1 MLAAVALLA
10 ISTQRKAYLAAEFVV
25 VFFGLTLVY
34 DLLARGTSPIPVLL
48 VLGGASVAYL
58 LRSSTFDRRSLWR
71 AGEVRLRP
79 ILTLWAITAVAA
91 IAVVVI
97 LFPDQLFAFP
107 REQPLLWL
115 AVMVFYPLLSV
126 YPQELVFRAFL
137 FERYGPAFG
146 NWTVAASAAAFGF
159 VHIIFG
165 SWVSVVLSAAG
176 GWIFATR
183 YRRTRSLLA
192 ASVEHALYGMLVFS
206 VGLGQFFFHGA
217 VQT

>member
-1 MLAAVALLA
+1 MAVLA
-10 ISTQRKAYLAAEFVV
+10 IGAKRKAFLVAEYVL

-58 LRSSTFDRRSLWR
+58 LRSQTFDRRSLWR
-71 AGEVRLRP
+71 AEEVKGQLRP
-79 ILTLWAITAVAA
+79 ILTLWAISAVAA
-91 IAVVVI
+91 IATVAVV
-97 LFPDQLFAFP
+97 FPDQLFAFP
-107 REQPLLWL
+107 KEQPLLWL
-115 AVMVFYPLLSV
+115 AVMLFYLLLSV

-146 NWTVAASAAAFGF
+146 NWTTAASAAAFGF
-159 VHIIFG
+159 VHIVFG

-183 YRRTRSLLA
+183 YRRTKSLLA
-192 ASVEHALYGMLVFS
+192 ASIEHALYGMLVFTA
-206 VGLGQFFFHGA
+206 GLGQFFFHGA
-217 VQT
+217 AVR

>member
-1 MLAAVALLA
+1 MALLA
-10 ISTQRKAYLAAEFVV
+10 IDAKRKAWLAAEFVV
-25 VFFGLTLVY
+25 IFFGLTLVY

-48 VLGGASVAYL
+48 VLGSASVAYL
-58 LRSSTFDRRSLWR
+58 LRSPTFDRKSLWR
-71 AGEVRLRP
+71 AGNIPLRP

-91 IAVVVI
+91 IAIVAV

-107 REQPLLWL
+107 RQQPLLWL

-146 NWTVAASAAAFGF
+146 NWTAAASAAAFGF

-176 GWIFATR
+176 GWIFANR

-192 ASVEHALYGMLVFS
+192 ASIEHALYGMLVFT

-217 VQT
+217 AQT

>member
-1 MLAAVALLA
+1 MAVALGTKRKVVLA
-10 ISTQRKAYLAAEFVV
+10 TEYVL

-48 VLGGASVAYL
+48 VLGGASVWYL
-58 LRSSTFDRRSLWR
+58 LRDPAFDRRSLWR
-71 AGEVRLRP
+71 AEAVRGQLRS
-79 ILTLWAITAVAA
+79 ILTLWGLTAVVAV
-91 IAVVVI
+91 AVVAV
-97 LFPDQLFAFP
+97 LLPDQLFALP
-107 REQPLLWL
+107 SEQPLLWL
-115 AVMVFYPLLSV
+115 AVMVFYPLFSV

-146 NWTVAASAAAFGF
+146 GWTVAASAVAFGF

-183 YRRTRSLLA
+183 YRRTRSLLV
-192 ASVEHALYGMLVFS
+192 ASIEHALYGMLVFT

-217 VQT
+217 VQA

>member
-1 MLAAVALLA
+1 MALLA
-10 ISTQRKAYLAAEFVV
+10 IDAKRKAYLAAEYVL

-58 LRSSTFDRRSLWR
+58 LRSRTFDRRSLWR
-71 AGEVRLRP
+71 PEAVRGRLRS
-79 ILTLWAITAVAA
+79 ILTLWALTAVAA
-91 IAVVVI
+91 VVAVTF
-97 LFPDQLFAFP
+97 LFPGQLFALP
-107 REQPLLWL
+107 KEQPLLWL

-137 FERYGPAFG
+137 FERYAPAFG

-159 VHIIFG
+159 VHIVFG

-183 YRRTRSLLA
+183 YHRTRSLLA
-192 ASVEHALYGMLVFS
+192 ASIEHALYGILVFT

-217 VQT
+217 AVR

>member
-1 MLAAVALLA
+1 MAVVAL
-10 ISTQRKAYLAAEFVV
+10 STQRKVVLAAEFVL

-48 VLGGASVAYL
+48 VLGAASVWYL
-58 LRSSTFDRRSLWR
+58 LRTPAFDRRSLWR
-71 AGEVRLRP
+71 AEAVRGQLRP
-79 ILTLWAITAVAA
+79 VLTLWAVTAVV
-91 IAVVVI
+91 AVVVVAVV
-97 LFPDQLFAFP
+97 LPDQLFALP
-107 REQPLLWL
+107 RQQPLLWL
-115 AVMVFYPLLSV
+115 AVMVFYPLFSV

-146 NWTVAASAAAFGF
+146 SWTVAASAVAFGF

-183 YRRTRSLLA
+183 YRRTQSLLV
-192 ASVEHALYGMLVFS
+192 ASIEHALYGMLVFS

>member
-1 MLAAVALLA
+1 MAVVA
-10 ISTQRKAYLAAEFVV
+10 ISTQRKAYLAAEYVV
-25 VFFGLTLVY
+25 VFFGLALLRN
-34 DLLARGTSPIPVLL
+34 LLARGTSPIPVLL

-58 LRSSTFDRRSLWR
+58 LRSRTFDRRSLWR
-71 AGEVRLRP
+71 PEEVRLKP
-79 ILTLWAITAVAA
+79 ILALWLVAA
-91 IAVVVI
+91 AAAVVAVLV
-97 LFPDQLFAFP
+97 LFPDQLFALP
-107 REQPLLWL
+107 KEQPLLWL
-115 AVMVFYPLLSV
+115 AVLVFYPLFSV

-146 NWTVAASAAAFGF
+146 TWTVAASAAAFGF
-159 VHIIFG
+159 VHIVFG

-176 GWIFATR
+176 GWLFATR

-192 ASVEHALYGMLVFS
+192 ASVEHALYGVLVFT